1 MPCGIARFP
10 LLSLRDIFP
19 RRGGSLSSQGELLAV
34 VGEFLV
40 AFETLALRAMARA
53 LSVKAYGFASSPKG
67 RAKCTAGNFLVI
79 PNTLATSLTAWLPLR
94 GSWRGSA

>member
-10 LLSLRDIFP
+10 LLSLCDIFP

-40 AFETLALRAMARA
+40 AFDTSATRLTACA
-53 LSVKAYGFASSPKG
+53 LSV
-67 RAKCTAGNFLVI
+67 TA
-79 PNTLATSLTAWLPLR
+79 
-94 GSWRGSA
+94 